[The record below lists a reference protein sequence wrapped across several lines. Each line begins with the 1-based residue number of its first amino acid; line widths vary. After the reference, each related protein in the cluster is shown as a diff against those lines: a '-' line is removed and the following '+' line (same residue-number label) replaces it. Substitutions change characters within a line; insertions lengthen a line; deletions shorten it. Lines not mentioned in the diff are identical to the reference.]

1 MQSIGGLIWRGSIV
15 LSIAM
20 MALISLNPS
29 VVISTQTRSGA
40 AKTPPPQSTKGAAG
54 LTQGTPAGRLV
65 RCGRMIADRNPDPL
79 MNRGPFFCTDDQAKW
94 LCEMPKC
101 YTRQKKSVFPLFFKD
116 CTDVAK
122 RTGLK
127 ILAVHFQE
135 MKDKTDIVV
144 QGWEQF
150 TNGKYADEP
159 GTYSCKTTPGERP
172 FCNGCLYEG
181 PNDQGLE

>member
-1 MQSIGGLIWRGSIV
+1 
-15 LSIAM
+15 M
-20 MALISLNPS
+20 MALISFQPS
-29 VVISTQTRSGA
+29 VAISTGSRSGA
-40 AKTPPPQSTKGAAG
+40 AQKPPAQLTK
-54 LTQGTPAGRLV
+54 GTPAGRLV

-101 YTRQKKSVFPLFFKD
+101 YTRQKKSV
-116 CTDVAK
+116 
-122 RTGLK
+122 
-127 ILAVHFQE
+127 
-135 MKDKTDIVV
+135 V

>member
-20 MALISLNPS
+20 MALISFQPS
-29 VVISTQTRSGA
+29 VAISTGSRSGA
-40 AKTPPPQSTKGAAG
+40 AQKPPAQLTK
-54 LTQGTPAGRLV
+54 GTPAGRLV

-101 YTRQKKSVFPLFFKD
+101 YTRQKKS
-116 CTDVAK
+116 AK

-135 MKDKTDIVV
+135 MKDKTDIGSYNYIEV
-144 QGWEQF
+144 
-150 TNGKYADEP
+150 TH
-159 GTYSCKTTPGERP
+159 
-172 FCNGCLYEG
+172 LIH
-181 PNDQGLE
+181 

>member
-1 MQSIGGLIWRGSIV
+1 MQSVGGLIWRGSIV

-29 VVISTQTRSGA
+29 VVISTKTRSGA
-40 AKTPPPQSTKGAAG
+40 AKTPPPKSTKGAAG
-54 LTQGTPAGRLV
+54 LTKGTPAGRLV
-65 RCGRMIADRNPDPL
+65 RCGRMVADRNPDPL

-94 LCEMPKC
+94 LCIMPKC
-101 YTRQKKSVFPLFFKD
+101 YTRQKKPVFPLFFKD
-116 CTDVAK
+116 CTDAAK
-122 RTGLK
+122 RTGLT

-135 MKDKTDIVV
+135 MKDKTQIVV
-144 QGWEQF
+144 QGWEQIG
-150 TNGKYADEP
+150 NGKAADEP
-159 GTYSCKTTPGERP
+159 GLYSCKTTAGDRP